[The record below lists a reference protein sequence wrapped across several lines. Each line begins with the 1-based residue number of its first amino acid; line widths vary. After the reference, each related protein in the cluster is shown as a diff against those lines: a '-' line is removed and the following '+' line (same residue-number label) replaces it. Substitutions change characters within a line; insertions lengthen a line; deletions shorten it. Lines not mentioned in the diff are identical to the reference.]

1 MSCKS
6 KIEACVRD
14 IDSWIIMNKLKVN
27 GDKTDILVFSSP
39 YRPRPALDFL
49 DIVSENVR
57 CSTTARNIG
66 VAFSNS
72 LSMAP
77 HVAAVC
83 KSSFFYLR
91 NIF

>member
-6 KIEACVRD
+6 TIEACVSD
-14 IDSWIIMNKLKVN
+14 IDSWMIMNKLKVN

-49 DIVSENVR
+49 DIVSKNVR
-57 CSTTARNIG
+57 CSTSARNIG